1 MHGTKY
7 LTIATPAPIDFM
19 EVDKSYAFNFE
30 DAISEISFRF
40 QLH

>member
-1 MHGTKY
+1 MHGTKC
-7 LTIATPAPIDFM
+7 LTIATPALIDFI
-19 EVDKSYAFNFE
+19 EADKSYAFNFE